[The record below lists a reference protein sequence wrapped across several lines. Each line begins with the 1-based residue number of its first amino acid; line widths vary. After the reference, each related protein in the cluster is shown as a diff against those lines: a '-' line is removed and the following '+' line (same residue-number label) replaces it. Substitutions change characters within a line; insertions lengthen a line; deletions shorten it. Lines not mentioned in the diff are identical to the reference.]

1 MPKIKLEK
9 LNNNKKIIVRFDGK
23 TIVLPIDLQRKV
35 EENWRKLLA
44 NDKKYFNGEV
54 FSIKD
59 IKKSG
64 DKITITVRKTNFAHY
79 LYNRKV
85 DSNLG
90 KYNLRT
96 AFASCLLLTKDN
108 KIIFGKIGA
117 HTSLA
122 GRYQLIG
129 GGLNSDDLNR
139 DVFDMKHS
147 VIREV
152 NEELGINLNDKNLVK
167 SFMPAYLKTGGN
179 GNVAVVYKVL
189 LNKSAEEILADYEKF
204 VKKLKKVKEL
214 PEFSKIVFLSR
225 NGKEVKKFIN
235 ENEKIMAEYLP
246 LVLLKEAVGK
256 Y

>member
-1 MPKIKLEK
+1 MSKIKLQR
-9 LNNNKKIIVRFDGK
+9 LNDDKKITVCFDGK
-23 TIVLPIDLQRKV
+23 AIVLPINLQRKI

-44 NDKKYFNGEV
+44 SGKKYFNGEV

-64 DKITITVRKTNFAHY
+64 AKITITVRKTNFAHY

-108 KIIFGKIGA
+108 KIIFGKMGA

-129 GGLNSDDLNR
+129 GGLNNDDLNG
-139 DVFDMKHS
+139 DVFDIKHS

-167 SFMPAYLKTGGN
+167 NFMSVYLKTGGN
-179 GNVAVVYKVL
+179 GNVAVIYKAL

-214 PEFSKIVFLSR
+214 PEFSKIVFLSL
-225 NGKEVKKFIN
+225 NKKKVEKFIS
-235 ENEKIMAEYLP
+235 ENKKIMAEYLP
-246 LVLLKEAVGK
+246 LVLRDVVLES
-256 Y
+256 